1 MSSRISRKK
10 SSSKEEDENRM
21 KIIKEC
27 LTCSVL
33 KTNYI
38 DDPTICLGYP
48 IVQTK
53 NPFSPIKMELYPIP
67 EMLTYEGFLSQ
78 MNNQQEKLD
87 LYFETKFKASN
98 NELYNCWIPVYINKT
113 HYEKNKTSVLNSFS
127 IIKYGPEGKKEYDFK
142 PEQIFEIL
150 PIVLNKMIIGN
161 F

>member
-53 NPFSPIKMELYPIP
+53 NQFSPIKM
-67 EMLTYEGFLSQ
+67 
-78 MNNQQEKLD
+78 
-87 LYFETKFKASN
+87 
-98 NELYNCWIPVYINKT
+98 
-113 HYEKNKTSVLNSFS
+113 
-127 IIKYGPEGKKEYDFK
+127 
-142 PEQIFEIL
+142 
-150 PIVLNKMIIGN
+150 
-161 F
+161 